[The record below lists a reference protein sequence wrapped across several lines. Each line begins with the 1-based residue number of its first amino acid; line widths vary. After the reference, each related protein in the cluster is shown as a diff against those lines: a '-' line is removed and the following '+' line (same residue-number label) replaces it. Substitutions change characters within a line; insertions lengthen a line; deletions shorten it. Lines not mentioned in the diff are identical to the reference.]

1 MTGIVL
7 VRPGLYALCV
17 EAGEVRLNGTRFDIK
32 PQVSGQVDAGGTH
45 AVLLD
50 MILLGAGI
58 VPTGLVL
65 GSTA

>member
-1 MTGIVL
+1 MIGIML

-17 EAGEVRLNGTRFDIK
+17 EAGEVRLNGTNLTIK
-32 PQVSGQVDAGGTH
+32 PQVSGQVDLCGMQA
-45 AVLLD
+45 ALAD

-58 VPTGLVL
+58 APAGLVL